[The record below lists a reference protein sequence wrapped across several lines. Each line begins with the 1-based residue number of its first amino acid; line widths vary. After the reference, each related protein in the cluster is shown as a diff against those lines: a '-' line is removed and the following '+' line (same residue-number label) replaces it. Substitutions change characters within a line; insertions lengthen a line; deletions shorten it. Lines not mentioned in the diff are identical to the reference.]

1 MKDPDN
7 NEEADDGRRLIYHY
21 ERAYNRNSLHKDY
34 VKAQRYAIPNTE
46 AWLTERRKSWV
57 VMRNNANSGNTIK
70 MTKIY
75 AVFPDKNKR
84 IRISEKRR
92 FTKED
97 KYPRLM
103 MFFIFDM
110 KISWI

>member
-21 ERAYNRNSLHKDY
+21 ERAYSRNSLHKDY

-57 VMRNNANSGNTIK
+57 VMRNNANSGNNTIK

-103 MFFIFDM
+103 MFFMYI
-110 KISWI
+110 

>member
-1 MKDPDN
+1 MKKLMMG
-7 NEEADDGRRLIYHY
+7 DGSFIIMRELILT
-21 ERAYNRNSLHKDY
+21 SLHKDY

-103 MFFIFDM
+103 MFFM

>member
-7 NEEADDGRRLIYHY
+7 NEKADDGRSSFII
-21 ERAYNRNSLHKDY
+21 ERAYSRNSLHKDY
-34 VKAQRYAIPNTE
+34 VKAQRYAIPKTE

>member
-34 VKAQRYAIPNTE
+34 VKAQRYAIPNTK

-57 VMRNNANSGNTIK
+57 IRNNANPDNTIN

-75 AVFPDKNKR
+75 TVFPDKNKR
-84 IRISEKRR
+84 TQISEKRR
-92 FTKED
+92 FNKGE
-97 KYPRLM
+97 
-103 MFFIFDM
+103 
-110 KISWI
+110 